1 MGKFRSGPAAG
12 GLRTFFV
19 AAFVCLSA
27 FAVSA
32 CGGSSDSTG
41 SSTASGGDSASAGV
55 EQAEKI
61 VAQYSQAPTDVGVT
75 EPLGKMP
82 PKGST
87 VWYLPCPTP
96 ACQASQKGLEEAAG
110 ILGVSVHIQPQGA
123 TPASNQS
130 AWDTTAAAAPPPDAV
145 HFGGTDVST
154 VAPQLKS
161 LAAAG
166 VPTVASGSALL
177 NNPKGGTD
185 NPDVTFDL
193 LPLDAWAQRV
203 GRLMADWTVAD
214 SQGDAKI
221 LYANLP
227 DFVVFKNMY
236 AAFDDEY
243 KKLCQGCTDVK
254 LMITSFEDIGTTLPG
269 KIVSEIQRDPAINYV
284 ITPLGDQAL
293 GVPQALKAAGITGVK
308 IVSQAGTKANMEYI
322 ANGEQAVDVETN
334 NQYLGWKAMDIMA
347 RLINGESTSPDL
359 PPIPTQF
366 LTKETLHVNSST
378 GEAELPGYQDT
389 FKQLWGVGGQ

>member
-1 MGKFRSGPAAG
+1 MGKFRSRPAAG
-12 GLRTFFV
+12 GLRAVFIAALVCV
-19 AAFVCLSA
+19 AAI
-27 FAVSA
+27 AVSA
-32 CGGSSDSTG
+32 CGSSSEDST
-41 SSTASGGDSASAGV
+41 SSGTSSGGDGVSAGV
-55 EQAEKI
+55 EQAEEI
-61 VAQYSQAPTDVGVT
+61 VAQYSQPPTDLGVT
-75 EPLGKMP
+75 EPLGKV

-96 ACQASQKGLEEAAG
+96 ACQASQKGLEEAADVM
-110 ILGVSVHIQPQGA
+110 GVSVHIQPQGA
-123 TPASNQS
+123 TPSSTQS
-130 AWDTTAAAAPPPDAV
+130 AWDTTAAASPPPDAV
-145 HFGGTDVST
+145 HFGGTDVSV
-154 VAPQLKS
+154 VAKQLKE
-161 LAAAG
+161 LAADG

-177 NNPKGGTD
+177 NNPSGGTD

-193 LPLDAWAQRV
+193 LPLDEWAQRV

-214 SQGDAKI
+214 SQGDAHI

-236 AAFDDEY
+236 AAYNGEY
-243 KKLCQGCTDVK
+243 KKLCPGCADVK
-254 LMITSFEDIGTTLPG
+254 LMISSFEDIGTTLPG

-293 GVPQALKAAGITGVK
+293 GVPQALKAAGITGVN

-366 LTKETLHVNSST
+366 LTKETLQLNPST
-378 GEAELPGYQDT
+378 GEAELPGYQDK
-389 FKQLWGVGGQ
+389 FKQLWGVSGP